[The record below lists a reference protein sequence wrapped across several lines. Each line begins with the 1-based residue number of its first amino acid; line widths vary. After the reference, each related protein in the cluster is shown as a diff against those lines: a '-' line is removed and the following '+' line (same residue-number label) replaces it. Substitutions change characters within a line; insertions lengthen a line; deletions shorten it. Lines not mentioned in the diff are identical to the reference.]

1 MRLYSCLLSIY
12 ACKQLFQKRGPSNI
26 DLSDMFEDDELED
39 EGATGEEDDLTKSE
53 FVDEEDN
60 FNIGDLQYSDEEL
73 C

>member
-1 MRLYSCLLSIY
+1 
-12 ACKQLFQKRGPSNI
+12 
-26 DLSDMFEDDELED
+26 MFEDDELED